1 MIDQEYQLENT
12 VLETTEALTLWQTER
27 GLVEISTG
35 TLAVPINLGDER
47 KGYVFHGQG
56 RLLLDTIVETDR
68 GAVGKPVE
76 KKVNKPFLMLG
87 EAEKMLEHLAGAS
100 NEDLGRMGYEN
111 EKEVVAK
118 AQEIFDR
125 FFKERRTQRRQCFNV
140 LKGLVFA
147 FPSDTNSLD
156 LLILNDSKLIYK
168 AMNIVFAS
176 DGDRVV
182 LKSPEHIAVSTNG
195 KSIVVNKKCMS
206 LKMP

>member
-12 VLETTEALTLWQTER
+12 VSKTTETLTLWQTER

-47 KGYVFHGQG
+47 KGYVLHGQG

-76 KKVNKPFLMLG
+76 KEVNKPFLMLG
-87 EAEKMLEHLAGAS
+87 EAEKMLGHLATAS
-100 NEDLGRMGYEN
+100 NEDLARMGYEN

-125 FFKERRTQRRQCFNV
+125 FFKERRTQCFKIR
-140 LKGLVFA
+140 KGLVFA

-156 LLILNDSKLIYK
+156 LLVLNDSKLVYK
-168 AMNIVFAS
+168 AMNIVFVS

-182 LKSPEHIAVSTNG
+182 LKSPEHIAVSTSD
-195 KSIVVNKKCMS
+195 KSIVVNKKCIS
-206 LKMP
+206 LNMP